1 MLESI
6 LRSDL
11 TSQMLDVLT
20 GIPLGETAFFAVH
33 DFLVRGQNVYED
45 EKDFRGGE
53 GHVAVL
59 KILFLQV

>member
-20 GIPLGETAFFAVH
+20 GIPLGETAFF
-33 DFLVRGQNVYED
+33 LCMI
-45 EKDFRGGE
+45 FRLGGRTFMEMRKILGE
-53 GHVAVL
+53 GKGML
-59 KILFLQV
+59 PF